1 LNARSTQPHTYY
13 FATRDLLLMAVLA
26 GLGGVASTAINA
38 LGDAVQA
45 LVGFAGTTQW
55 AAGLHVTL
63 LVLVVG
69 LVHKSGAA
77 TLTAL
82 LKGGVEVLSGNTHG
96 IIVLLVDLAAG
107 VLIDAVFLAL
117 RRREALATY
126 LLAGALGAASNVFVF
141 QLFVSAPEDVIAFVW
156 GIAALAALSGAVL
169 GGLLAHTL
177 LGILRRNG
185 LAPAAAPL
193 ATLGAWRQPAFLGFF
208 LVAALAGGLYLKSTL
223 AGPPSVEIAG
233 GVAAPYAYAASEQ
246 DLPVVAGSLYIKGMT
261 RRASGALLRDV
272 LALAEPDPGYG
283 AVLVTATDGYSFFI
297 GRDEVET
304 NDDLLLAV
312 RGEGAEATYEIAGA
326 RNSKAWVRNVREIRV
341 VAEALVEVRGLVG
354 VPFPYNP
361 DEWQFEMDNA
371 TLDLGS
377 GPVKYQGVALADL
390 LARWEPEDEA
400 SEVLCVTRAGEG
412 AAVPLADALADRTLR
427 LWTVLDGGEG
437 MRYAVAY
444 ADGRVLARDVVAL
457 EIR

>member
-1 LNARSTQPHTYY
+1 MNARSTQPHTYY

-208 LVAALAGGLYLKSTL
+208 LVAAALAGGLYLKSTL

-246 DLPVVAGSLYIKGMT
+246 DLPVVERTLSLQGMT

-304 NDDLLLAV
+304 NDDSSSPSAGRGPRRPTRSPARGTPKPGCATSGRSASWQRPSSRCAAWSASPFPTTPTSGSSRWTTPPWTSV
-312 RGEGAEATYEIAGA
+312 RGPSSI
-326 RNSKAWVRNVREIRV
+326 KAWPWPIS
-341 VAEALVEVRGLVG
+341 
-354 VPFPYNP
+354 
-361 DEWQFEMDNA
+361 W
-371 TLDLGS
+371 
-377 GPVKYQGVALADL
+377 
-390 LARWEPEDEA
+390 
-400 SEVLCVTRAGEG
+400 RAGS
-412 AAVPLADALADRTLR
+412 RR
-427 LWTVLDGGEG
+427 
-437 MRYAVAY
+437 MR
-444 ADGRVLARDVVAL
+444 RARCSA
-457 EIR
+457 